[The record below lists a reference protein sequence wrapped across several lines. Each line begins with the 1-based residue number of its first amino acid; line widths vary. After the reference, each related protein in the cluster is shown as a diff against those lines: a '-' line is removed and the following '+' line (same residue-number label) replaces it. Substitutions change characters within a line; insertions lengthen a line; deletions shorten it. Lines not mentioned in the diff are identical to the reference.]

1 MNQHVPIGAAPVA
14 KSSFPK
20 TKLDLDVALGRSR
33 TTSTPE
39 RKREV
44 RLFALWPFIFV
55 VAILAMIAVISDGP
69 STPDQRIQVF
79 QLSGTYP

>member
-1 MNQHVPIGAAPVA
+1 MNQHVPIGTAPVA
-14 KSSFPK
+14 KPSFPK
-20 TKLDLDVALGRSR
+20 TNLDLDVALGRSR

-44 RLFALWPFIFV
+44 RLFALWPLILV
-55 VAILAMIAVISDGP
+55 VAILAMIAVIFDGP

-79 QLSGTYP
+79 SGTYP

>member
-1 MNQHVPIGAAPVA
+1 MNQHVPIGTAPVA

-20 TKLDLDVALGRSR
+20 TNLDPDVALGRSR

-44 RLFALWPFIFV
+44 RLFALWPLILV
-55 VAILAMIAVISDGP
+55 VAILAMIAVIFDGP

-79 QLSGTYP
+79 SGTYP

>member
-1 MNQHVPIGAAPVA
+1 MNQHVPIGTALVA
-14 KSSFPK
+14 KPSFPK
-20 TKLDLDVALGRSR
+20 TNLDLDVALCRSP
-33 TTSTPE
+33 TTSMPE

-44 RLFALWPFIFV
+44 RLFALWPFILV
-55 VAILAMIAVISDGP
+55 VAVLAMIAVISDGP